1 MNHSVLNNRFL
12 VCGLLL
18 VFGLASCADPASE
31 PVEPSKQNAV
41 TASKHM
47 IENSLIGQKDGA
59 EIFQYIL
66 TNKNG
71 MAVKLMNY
79 GATVTGI
86 MVPDRN
92 NEMGDVVLGFDSLP
106 GYLEPRNSFFGVIA
120 GRYANR
126 IANGKFE
133 LDGQTYT
140 LAKNNNGNS
149 LHGGLKGFDKVVWNA
164 SVNDDDSSVSFN
176 YLSKDG
182 EEGYPGNLNVTVTY
196 KLTDDN
202 ALRISYTATTDK
214 ATPVNL
220 TNHSYFNL
228 SAGKKA
234 DILDHVLQLKAGRFT
249 PVNDKLIPTGEIK
262 NVEGTSMDFRQP
274 KPVGRDLAQVEGGYD
289 HNWIFDK
296 AEKQLEQVGRLS
308 DPSSGRFMEFYTTEP
323 AVQFYSGNFLNGQ
336 PGKNGLVYG
345 KHAGMCLE
353 AQHYPDSPNQ
363 PAFPTTILK
372 PGDKYQQTTIY
383 KFGRE

>member
-1 MNHSVLNNRFL
+1 MKKSLLNSCRILAGF
-12 VCGLLL
+12 LL
-18 VFGLASCADPASE
+18 VLGATSCADTESE
-31 PVEPSKQNAV
+31 PIDPSKQNTV
-41 TASKHM
+41 SASKHM
-47 IENSLIGQKDGA
+47 IETSLIGQIDSV

-79 GATVTGI
+79 GATVTSI

-106 GYLEPRNSFFGVIA
+106 GYMGPGNSFFGVIA

-126 IANGKFE
+126 IAKGQFV
-133 LDGQTYT
+133 LDGNTYS

-149 LHGGLKGFDKVVWNA
+149 LHGGLKGFDKVVWNGKVDE
-164 SVNDDDSSVSFN
+164 SDSSLVFS

-228 SAGKKA
+228 SAGKK
-234 DILDHVLQLKAGRFT
+234 DNILDHVLQLKAGRYT
-249 PVNDKLIPTGEIK
+249 PVDNSLIPTGEIK
-262 NVEGTSMDFRQP
+262 NVEGTPMDFRQP
-274 KPVGRDLAQVEGGYD
+274 KPVGRDLGQVEGGYD
-289 HNWIFDK
+289 HNWVFDK

-336 PGKNGLVYG
+336 QGKNGLVYK
-345 KHAGMCLE
+345 KHGGMCLE

-363 PAFPTTILK
+363 PNFPSTILR
-372 PGDKYQQTTIY
+372 PGDTYQQTTIY